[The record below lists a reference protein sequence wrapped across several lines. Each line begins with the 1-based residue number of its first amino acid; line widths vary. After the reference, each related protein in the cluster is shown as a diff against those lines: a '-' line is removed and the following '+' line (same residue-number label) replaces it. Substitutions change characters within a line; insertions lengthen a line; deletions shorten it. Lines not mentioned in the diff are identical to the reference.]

1 MSCWNCG
8 RGYHTE
14 RHLLH
19 RIEVR
24 LVRCVLR
31 YYFLL
36 DLMARS
42 GILTRLEPNQLETY
56 VLLSSLSP
64 LSTRNQSGTRIRD
77 SCVSQSPTRRC
88 ECPIPQSRSSV
99 KFRALSK
106 DVFLINNSRRPC
118 AHRTWEALLGANL
131 GVYAPLRHDSSTYL
145 AAFILGS
152 CAVLAACLNQA

>member
-1 MSCWNCG
+1 
-8 RGYHTE
+8 
-14 RHLLH
+14 
-19 RIEVR
+19 
-24 LVRCVLR
+24 VRCVLR
-31 YYFLL
+31 SNFYFLCL
-36 DLMARS
+36 FGFDGSVRHPHSARL
-42 GILTRLEPNQLETY
+42 GPNQLETY
-56 VLLSSLSP
+56 VLLSSFSP

-88 ECPIPQSRSSV
+88 RSERQIPQSRSSV

-145 AAFILGS
+145 AAFIVGS